1 MSNNRRRRLQP
12 SNDAGYTWVDDQ
24 ATFDSLVD
32 DLIAADRIAI
42 DTEFHREKTYWPR
55 VALVQ
60 IAVGDTISLVDTVE
74 VDIATLAP
82 VLEGPGTIVMHAA
95 SQDLEVLDRACGT
108 IPRDL
113 FDTQIA
119 AGFVGMSTPSLSSL
133 VERYIGK
140 RLPKGDRLTDW
151 FERPLREAQRNY
163 AASDVAHLFA
173 IHDMLTEQLEERGRL
188 QWALDECERSRTPT
202 RPTLPTE
209 LAWTK
214 IKEARHLRGKAR
226 GVAATLGDWR
236 ERTARTHDIPPRFVL
251 SDLALVGVA
260 QRAPTTVEDLRK
272 VRGVDGR
279 FLKDGGGKAILA
291 AVVNGV
297 GMKAEDVPTLEPD
310 QGPTLS
316 SELRP
321 AITLVSAWIAQL
333 AKDEQ
338 LDSALLATRG
348 DITDILR
355 GASDARLASGWRADL
370 VGQPIRDLVDGRAAL
385 AFDPAGRLLLEP
397 REPPAA
403 VTEHPT

>member
-1 MSNNRRRRLQP
+1 MSSRRRRLGP
-12 SNDAGYTWVDDQ
+12 SPDPGYSWIDRQ
-24 ATFDSLVD
+24 ETFDALVD

-55 VALVQ
+55 VALMQ
-60 IAVGDTISLVDTVE
+60 IAVGDRIALVDTVE
-74 VDIATLAP
+74 VDIGTLRP
-82 VLEGPGTIVMHAA
+82 VLEGPGTVVMHAA

-108 IPRDL
+108 IPLHL
-113 FDTQIA
+113 FDIQIA
-119 AGFVGMSTPSLSSL
+119 AGFVGMSTPSLASL
-133 VERYIGK
+133 VERYIGI

-151 FERPLREAQRNY
+151 FERPLREAQRSY

-173 IHDMLTEQLEERGRL
+173 IHDLLTEQLEQRGRI
-188 QWALDECERSRTPT
+188 QWALDECELSRTPG
-202 RPTLPTE
+202 RPALPTE
-209 LAWTK
+209 LAWTR

-226 GVAATLGDWR
+226 GVAATLADWR

-260 QRAPTTVEDLRK
+260 QRAPSDVEDLRK

-279 FLKDGGGKAILA
+279 FLKDGGGRAILQ
-291 AVVNGV
+291 AVVEGV
-297 GMKAEDVPTLEPD
+297 AMKADDVPTLEPD

-316 SELRP
+316 NELRP
-321 AITLVSAWIAQL
+321 AVTLVSAWIAQL

-338 LDSALLATRG
+338 LDVSLLATRG

-355 GASDARLASGWRADL
+355 GTADARLAAGWRADL

-385 AFDPAGRLLLEP
+385 AFDPGGRLLLEARDAP
-397 REPPAA
+397 KA
-403 VTEHPT
+403 VVEHPT